1 MHIEFHRL
9 PKETVRRL
17 AEGIEFLVRKANS
30 LKTHDY
36 KKHEIDR
43 NFDDDSNTTI
53 QYSTNTAKKESITS
67 IINRRT

>member
-9 PKETVRRL
+9 PNETVRRL

-53 QYSTNTAKKESITS
+53 KYSTNTAKKREHHIHH
-67 IINRRT
+67 